1 MNDDDIKSDD
11 LRMEAFRKYL
21 STLKL
26 MSESDALAEEVARNA
41 LKVSGVKPEDTSLS
55 DAIKDVH
62 QYVLDYPTQVD
73 TTVSKLGLIDR
84 FKTLMASTSGDE
96 LKTPE
101 DQIDSIFDKFSPSAD
116 KNWKNNGDVE
126 IGEISVSNKFNPD
139 KVVSA
144 VSKALKTTIIPVAIT
159 GVATYAMTSAALPVV
174 GALMVRKAAS
184 TLIAPHVFKAVG
196 KVFGED
202 SKSESCARFGAFVKA
217 STGSLKNTLTEKLGI
232 TKLVN
237 SDSKVVKNAK
247 SFMSK
252 HPDLIKYSLMAA
264 TTVLG
269 LTMSTGVLDAAQEM
283 PMSSPILDA
292 HGSAINAGFND
303 AVSPVSE
310 HINVAHATVDHATA
324 HAPDHAT
331 ATATAASHAPDHATA
346 TAGFSGTH
354 DVKLGELKGGLTQQI
369 EHELKANGVHF
380 DNIHDKNM
388 SINHVLSV
396 IKEENGLSNIDSVK
410 AGQVL
415 RFPDLDGVSGDDLTK
430 MASHGVHHATPL
442 SNAEIDEISSHLANS
457 NPHFT
462 DDDYMMAAIRDAQSH
477 GDHLSHDELVQRIDD
492 IKAASVGAG
501 NTTAFPEELYRE
513 RLHAVAEHGAMGH
526 SGDPVHAAAPTTAV
540 FSGTHDVK
548 LGELKGGLT
557 QQIEHELKANGV
569 HFDTI
574 HDKHASIN
582 HMLDV
587 IKAENGLS
595 NIDSVKA
602 GQVLRFPDLDGVS
615 GDDLVKMASHGA
627 HHVVDNGAVPAEAS
641 VFNASVHQV
650 DVNTRDYGISD
661 HVSAKAAAGYD
672 EVMMHDFSD
681 DINAFISDPHN
692 AAVQDKLY
700 NYFEKGYITAD
711 NYNSLPQSPT
721 LPDLNEVM
729 NLKNL
734 LTDLHSDNPIL
745 AETTKV
751 WVGGVADELA
761 KGIDEAPAL
770 SSTLGDVST
779 MGLDDGVDL
788 SSIGD
793 AALTTAGKVAAA
805 VMKAR

>member
-1 MNDDDIKSDD
+1 MNDGDTKNDD
-11 LRMEAFRKYL
+11 LGVGAFRKYL

-26 MSESDALAEEVARNA
+26 MSESDDLSAEIARNA
-41 LKVSGVKPEDTSLS
+41 LKSSGVKPENTSLS

-62 QYVLDYPTQVD
+62 RYVIDHPAQVN
-73 TTVSKLGLIDR
+73 TTVNKLGLIDR
-84 FKTLMASTSGDE
+84 FKSLMTTTSADK

-101 DQIDSIFDKFSPSAD
+101 DQIGGILDEFSPPAS
-116 KNWKNNGDVE
+116 KNWNNNGE
-126 IGEISVSNKFNPD
+126 IELGEISVSNKFNPD

-144 VSKALKTTIIPVAIT
+144 VSKALKTTIVPAAIT
-159 GVATYAMTSAALPVV
+159 GAATYAMTSAALPVV

-202 SKSESCARFGAFVKA
+202 SKSESCARFGSFVKA
-217 STGSLKNTLTEKLGI
+217 STDSLKNTLTEKLGI

-237 SDSKVVKNAK
+237 SDSEVVKNAK
-247 SFMSK
+247 SFISK
-252 HPDLIKYSLMAA
+252 HPDLIKYSLMVA

-283 PMSSPILDA
+283 PISSPILDA
-292 HGSAINAGFND
+292 HGSAIDAGFND
-303 AVSPVSE
+303 AVSPVSD
-310 HINVAHATVDHATA
+310 HINVTNATTHVSE

-331 ATATAASHAPDHATA
+331 ADSNAPDHAT
-346 TAGFSGTH
+346 TAVFSGTH
-354 DVKLGELKGGLTQQI
+354 DVKLGELGGGLTQQI

-380 DNIHDKNM
+380 DNIHDKHV
-388 SINHVLSV
+388 SINHILDV
-396 IKEENGLSNIDSVK
+396 IKAENGLSDIDSVK

-415 RFPDLDGVSGDDLTK
+415 RFPDLSGVSGDDLVK
-430 MASHGVHHATPL
+430 MSSHGVPHTPPL
-442 SNAEIDEISSHLANS
+442 HNDEIDKVSSHLADS

-477 GDHLSHDELVQRIDD
+477 GDHLSHDELVQRMGD

-501 NTTAFPEELYRE
+501 DTTASPEELYRE
-513 RLHAVAEHGAMGH
+513 RMHAVAEHGEMGH
-526 SGDPVHAAAPTTAV
+526 SGDPVHAAAPTAAV

-548 LGELKGGLT
+548 LGELGGGLT

-569 HFDTI
+569 HFDNI
-574 HDKHASIN
+574 HDKHVSIN
-582 HMLDV
+582 HILDV

-595 NIDSVKA
+595 DIDSVKA
-602 GQVLRFPDLDGVS
+602 GQVLRFPDLSGVS
-615 GDDLVKMASHGA
+615 GDDLVKMSSHGVP
-627 HHVVDNGAVPAEAS
+627 HVGDNGEVPSEAS
-641 VFNASVHQV
+641 VFNSSVHQES
-650 DVNTRDYGISD
+650 VNTRDHGISD
-661 HVSAKAAAGYD
+661 HVSVKAVEEYN
-672 EVMMHDFSD
+672 EIMMNSFSD
-681 DINAFISDPHN
+681 DINAFISDPHD

-788 SSIGD
+788 SNIGE
-793 AALTTAGKVAAA
+793 AALTTVGKVAVA